1 MVNSLCERLIRIEI
15 DRQRLQLIEH
25 ENPVYSYSIS
35 TALNGAGE
43 ESGSGC
49 TPRGRHRIKI
59 KIGAGEALNT
69 VFVGRRPTG
78 EIYSPELARRFPD
91 RDWILTRIMWLTGD
105 EPGKNRGGSRDSL
118 RRFIYIHGTPASE
131 ALGVPR
137 SHGCIRMNNS
147 EIIELFDMVSNGTPV
162 EIYPNIKPLA

>member
-1 MVNSLCERLIRIEI
+1 MVIKHAKQLIRIEI
-15 DRQRLQLIEH
+15 DHQKLQLIEK
-25 ENPVYSYSIS
+25 ENLVCSYSIS

-49 TPRGRHRIKI
+49 TPRGWHSIKV
-59 KIGAGEALNT
+59 KIGAGAPLNA

-78 EIYSPELARRFPD
+78 EIYSPELSRRFPE
-91 RDWILTRIMWLTGD
+91 RDWILTRIIWLTGE
-105 EPGKNRGGSRDSL
+105 EPGKNRGGCRDSL

-137 SHGCIRMNNS
+137 SHGCVRMHNS
-147 EIIELFDMVSNGTPV
+147 EIIELFDRVSNGTPV
-162 EIYPNIKPLA
+162 EII